1 MHLIFVQLPFCD
13 LDPIRLSRKLE
24 TDDFALGY
32 VFGLADMGNYQF
44 NRGATGQEAALSYI
58 RHVFTEALG
67 GGGEANFTRALH
79 VQGVPE
85 FAAGRDK
92 GAEEL
97 GRWIKSKGQ
106 FAPLGLSSHFCED

>member
-1 MHLIFVQLPFCD
+1 MQLIFVQLPFCD

-67 GGGEANFTRALH
+67 GGGEANFTRA
-79 VQGVPE
+79 
-85 FAAGRDK
+85 AGRDK